1 MRITVLLLSLLLLAS
16 KAWGG
21 APITVGEMVKIPSKI
36 LQEERTILVS
46 LPGGYARSTERYP
59 VLYFTDGDGHF
70 TALKGITDFLA
81 GNGLMPNVILVGVT
95 NTDRVRDLTPT
106 RVEVR
111 RRNGVAQAFPTSG
124 GGARFLEFFE
134 KEVFPYVENT
144 YRTAPH
150 RLFAG
155 HSFGG
160 LLALH
165 ALAVRPELFQAYIS
179 ASPSLDWDNDYPLRM
194 LKERLKAKGDL
205 PRTLF
210 VTMANEEKNIS
221 WPTHFDR
228 LRQLLKGSRAKGF
241 VWETKAMPEEDHGS
255 VVMRSYYW
263 GLHHIFD
270 GWRMRGDGPLDLD
283 AIKDHFQT
291 LTQRMGYPI
300 QPREAEVNQV
310 GYGLLGGGRL
320 KDALEVFQYNAELH
334 PTSPN
339 VHDSLGEALE
349 QAKRPKE
356 AQASYAKAVEL
367 ALKAGDPLLE
377 TFRKNRDRVAE
388 ALK

>member
-46 LPGGYARSTERYP
+46 LPPGYARSTERYP
-59 VLYFTDGDGHF
+59 VLYFTDGDAHF
-70 TALKGITDFLA
+70 TTLKGITDFLG
-81 GNGLMPNVILVGVT
+81 GNGLMPQVILVGVT

-124 GGARFLEFFE
+124 GGPRFLEFFE

-144 YRTAPH
+144 YRTAPY
-150 RLFAG
+150 RIFAG

-165 ALAVRPELFQAYIS
+165 ALAVRPELFQACIS
-179 ASPSLDWDNDYPLRM
+179 ASPSLDWDNDYPYRKLQ
-194 LKERLKAKGDL
+194 ERFKGKGEL

-210 VTMANEEKNIS
+210 VTMADEEKNLPR
-221 WPTHFDR
+221 PTPFDR
-228 LRQLLKGSRAKGF
+228 LRQLLKGSRTKGF
-241 VWETKAMPEEDHGS
+241 EWDSKAMPEEDHGS
-255 VVMRSYYW
+255 VVMRSFYW
-263 GLHHIFD
+263 GLHRIFE
-270 GWRMRGDGPLDLD
+270 GWRMPGKEPLDLD
-283 AIKDHFQT
+283 AIKAHFQT

-300 QPREAEVNQV
+300 QPREAEVNQA
-310 GYGLLGGGRL
+310 GYGLLGSGRL
-320 KDALEVFQYNAELH
+320 KDAIEVFQYNGELH
-334 PTSPN
+334 PGSPN

-349 QAKRPKE
+349 QAKRLKE

-367 ALKAGDPLLE
+367 ALKTGDPLLE
-377 TFRKNRDRVAE
+377 TFRKNRDRMVE